1 MSRESPG
8 VEDGVF
14 TPQQR
19 QVIDRMLDRGTT
31 PDAIARYLTRIHD
44 LSETAEAAVR
54 SLAETLAA
62 QKSAARRHASG
73 DEIGR

>member
-19 QVIDRMLDRGTT
+19 QVIERMIDRGTT
-31 PDAIARYLTRIHD
+31 PDAIAHYLTRIHD
-44 LSETAEAAVR
+44 LSEPAEAAVR
-54 SLAETLAA
+54 SFAAKLTAQRHPPQDSGSKET
-62 QKSAARRHASG
+62 
-73 DEIGR
+73 GR